1 MNKMGMGWRSQTDDG
16 SSLMLCSPLIPQR
29 DSLVKIA
36 ATEYVS
42 FNGAG
47 RAIAEGHRSP
57 LHRVHTIDDIID
69 EGSESEDQERESE
82 V

>member
-1 MNKMGMGWRSQTDDG
+1 MEWRSQTHDG
-16 SSLMLCSPLIPQR
+16 SSLVLCSPLIPQR

-47 RAIAEGHRSP
+47 RAIAEGYRSP
-57 LHRVHTIDDIID
+57 LHQVHTIDDIID
-69 EGSESEDQERESE
+69 EGSESEDQEGESE